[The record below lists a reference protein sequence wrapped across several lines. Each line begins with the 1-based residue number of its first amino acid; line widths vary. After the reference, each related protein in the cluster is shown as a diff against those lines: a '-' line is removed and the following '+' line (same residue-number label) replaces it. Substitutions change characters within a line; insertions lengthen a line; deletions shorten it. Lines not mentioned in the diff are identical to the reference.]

1 MYFGFAYVNALYLG
15 IWVFSAFGILRYF
28 PGMFGYVLSTII
40 ACSFSL
46 AVTEWKYG
54 NDSE

>member
-15 IWVFSAFGILRYF
+15 IWVGSAFGILRYF